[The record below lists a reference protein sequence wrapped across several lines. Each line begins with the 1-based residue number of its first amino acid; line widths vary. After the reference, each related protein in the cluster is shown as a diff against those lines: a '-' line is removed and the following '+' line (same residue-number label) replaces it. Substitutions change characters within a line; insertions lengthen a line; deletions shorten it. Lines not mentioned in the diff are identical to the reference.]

1 MSRKKKALIIT
12 ASVIAAAALFFPFGR
27 YLRDGGT
34 VIWEPVSHIYR
45 VDKLHALNGRGGF
58 TLGTVIY
65 IFGQR
70 VYNNTWE
77 VDRDGNPLPV

>member
-12 ASVIAAAALFFPFGR
+12 ASVIAAFILFFPFCGHF
-27 YLRDGGT
+27 RDGGT
-34 VIWEPVSHIYR
+34 AIWEPVSHIYR